1 MNELPPINMELGN
14 HFYLCLSALNS
25 DVTPDD
31 AQALWQDISVRYGEP
46 QRAYH
51 TLSHIEQLLVQFE
64 SIKHHLTAPYIVALA
79 LYYHDVIYDP
89 TRVDNEQKSAEYAVG
104 ALSSYLRLEQCQDI
118 YAFIM
123 MTANHQIDESIYSVE
138 YSSVKYSDAAYLLD
152 MDLSILGAPWP
163 TYQQYAQAIRQ
174 EYAHVADDNYC
185 DGRTAVLQGL
195 LAHPKLYLT
204 DYYYSQLEAQARDN
218 IKRELISLAAL

>member
-1 MNELPPINMELGN
+1 MNELPPMNTHLSN
-14 HFYLCLSALNS
+14 HFYLCLSALN
-25 DVTPDD
+25 DDLTPEE
-31 AQALWQDISVRYGEP
+31 AQALWQDIAMRYDEP

-64 SIKHHLTAPYIVALA
+64 SMKHYLAEPHIVALA

-89 TRVDNEQKSAEYAVG
+89 TRADNEQKSAEYAVD
-104 ALSSYLRLEQCQDI
+104 ALSSYLSQEQCQHI
-118 YAFIM
+118 YALIM
-123 MTANHQIDESIYSVE
+123 MTADHQIDESIDSVK

-152 MDLSILGAPWP
+152 MDLSILGAPWS
-163 TYQQYAQAIRQ
+163 TYERYVQAIRQ
-174 EYAHVADDNYC
+174 EYAHVADDNYR

-218 IKRELISLAAL
+218 INRELTSLSAL

>member
-1 MNELPPINMELGN
+1 MNELPPINMELDN

-51 TLSHIEQLLVQFE
+51 TLSHIEQLLVQFD
-64 SIKHHLTAPYIVALA
+64 SIKHDMSEPHIVALA

-89 TRVDNEQKSAEYAVG
+89 TRADNEQKSAEYAVD
-104 ALSSYLRLEQCQDI
+104 ALNTCLSLEQCQDL
-118 YAFIM
+118 YALIM
-123 MTANHQIDESIYSVE
+123 MTANHQIDESID
-138 YSSVKYSDAAYLLD
+138 SVKHSDAAYLLD

-163 TYQQYAQAIRQ
+163 TYEQYANAIRQ
-174 EYAHVADDNYC
+174 EYAHVSDIDYC
-185 DGRTAVLQGL
+185 DRRTAVLQGL

-204 DYYYSQLEAQARDN
+204 DYYYNQLEAQARDN
-218 IKRELISLAAL
+218 INRELTSLAAL

>member
-1 MNELPPINMELGN
+1 MNELPLINTDLRN
-14 HFYLCLSALNS
+14 RFYLCLSALND
-25 DVTPDD
+25 DVTPDE
-31 AQALWQDISVRYGEP
+31 AQALWQDIAMRYDEP

-64 SIKHHLTAPYIVALA
+64 SIKHNLFEPHIVALA

-89 TRVDNEQKSAEYAVG
+89 TRADNEQKSAEYAVD
-104 ALSSYLRLEQCQDI
+104 ALSSYLSPEQCQHI
-118 YAFIM
+118 YALIM
-123 MTANHQIDESIYSVE
+123 MTANHQIDESTDSVK

-152 MDLSILGAPWP
+152 MDLSILGAPLP
-163 TYQQYAQAIRQ
+163 TYEQYANAIRQ
-174 EYAHVADDNYC
+174 EYAHVADDNYR

-204 DYYYSQLEAQARDN
+204 DHYYSQLEAQARDN
-218 IKRELISLAAL
+218 INRELISLAAL